1 MWGTR
6 DLLQRRGLRRFWQ
19 HPGCCLIVKKEDWKK
34 EDWKKEVY
42 RQVEE
47 HFEVR
52 REVQMESLS
61 SMRRYTE
68 VKGWDRVSADK
79 AVFKG
84 EEGKLG
90 SLVPERYLDDTRERL
105 GCKLKLMCR
114 AGCLPTLQRITQE
127 SKLQAQHAGCMMCA
141 SGATENQEHIL
152 LECSAYGELRARMT
166 MQVNGAFATGVDV
179 FGLVEDAELL
189 MQLLLGKS
197 VGCRPV
203 EDDIDH
209 AVKRFLKKAWRKRK
223 RVTKAIN
230 EALGRT
236 DIVDCRDAP
245 TQVVSTAEALVFVAS
260 EVKGTSVRAHP
271 KEGGKKG
278 RACSRKTGG
287 TRRRLF

>member
-19 HPGCCLIVKKEDWKK
+19 HPGGCLIVKK

-47 HFEVR
+47 HFEAR
-52 REVQMESLS
+52 REVQMQSLP

-68 VKGWDRVSADK
+68 VKGWERVVADK

-84 EEGKLG
+84 EENRLG
-90 SLVPERYLDDTRERL
+90 SLVPERYLDDTKERL

-127 SKLQAQHAGCMMCA
+127 SKLQAQHARCMMCD

-152 LECSAYGELRARMT
+152 LKCSAYGELRARMAA
-166 MQVNGAFATGVDV
+166 QVNCAFATGVDV
-179 FGLVEDAELL
+179 FGLLEDAELM

-197 VGCRPV
+197 VGYRPV

-209 AVKRFLKKAWRKRK
+209 AVKRFLKKAWRKRR

-230 EALGRT
+230 EAMGRT

-245 TQVVSTAEALVFVAS
+245 AQTVSTAEAQEFVAS
-260 EVKGTSVRAHP
+260 EVKGTAVRSYP
-271 KEGGKKG
+271 KDGGGKG

>member
-1 MWGTR
+1 
-6 DLLQRRGLRRFWQ
+6 
-19 HPGCCLIVKKEDWKK
+19 
-34 EDWKKEVY
+34 
-42 RQVEE
+42 
-47 HFEVR
+47 
-52 REVQMESLS
+52 
-61 SMRRYTE
+61 
-68 VKGWDRVSADK
+68 
-79 AVFKG
+79 
-84 EEGKLG
+84 
-90 SLVPERYLDDTRERL
+90 
-105 GCKLKLMCR
+105 
-114 AGCLPTLQRITQE
+114 
-127 SKLQAQHAGCMMCA
+127 MCA

-152 LECSAYGELRARMT
+152 LECSAYGELRARMAV
-166 MQVNGAFATGVDV
+166 QVNGAFATGVDV

-223 RVTKAIN
+223 RVTKATN

-245 TQVVSTAEALVFVAS
+245 TQAVSTAEALVFVAS

-271 KEGGKKG
+271 KEGGKQG